1 MADRRK
7 DNRGR
12 NLKDGEM
19 QEEKGSNKGRYKYQY
34 MDRDGKRKAVYS
46 WRLVPTDR
54 TPQGKR
60 DGLSLR
66 EKEAEIERDLQE
78 GIDGRKAGKTTLNE
92 LFDLYMAGKSQL
104 KDSTRSNYLYMYP
117 LLCGEQSG

>member
-34 MDRDGKRKAVYS
+34 MDC
-46 WRLVPTDR
+46 L
-54 TPQGKR
+54 
-60 DGLSLR
+60 
-66 EKEAEIERDLQE
+66 
-78 GIDGRKAGKTTLNE
+78 
-92 LFDLYMAGKSQL
+92 LYTSDAA
-104 KDSTRSNYLYMYP
+104 D
-117 LLCGEQSG
+117 E

>member
-34 MDRDGKRKAVYS
+34 MDGTANGKRCIAGG
-46 WRLVPTDR
+46 WFLPT
-54 TPQGKR
+54 
-60 DGLSLR
+60 
-66 EKEAEIERDLQE
+66 ERRRAR
-78 GIDGRKAGKTTLNE
+78 GTA
-92 LFDLYMAGKSQL
+92 
-104 KDSTRSNYLYMYP
+104 
-117 LLCGEQSG
+117 

>member
-34 MDRDGKRKAVYS
+34 MD
-46 WRLVPTDR
+46 
-54 TPQGKR
+54 
-60 DGLSLR
+60 LSL
-66 EKEAEIERDLQE
+66 IH
-78 GIDGRKAGKTTLNE
+78 I
-92 LFDLYMAGKSQL
+92 
-104 KDSTRSNYLYMYP
+104 
-117 LLCGEQSG
+117 